1 MKRLFWLLLAVPLIT
16 PILAFAWLVSTENGL
31 RWAYQLADSYLP
43 SGLHITSLEGRLI
56 GPLTMKGI
64 EYQQDGTS
72 IRSDQITLEWIPA
85 ALLAANIDI
94 SRLHVQSLKIILA
107 QSEKSDQPVTLPEI
121 HLPWR
126 VSLKD
131 VVINDLS
138 FSQNEQLVDINQI
151 RLNASALFGQID
163 IDALDINA
171 QTFNLN
177 VIGDLQPTGNY
188 DHKLETRWRVELPS
202 SAVIEGFG
210 QLAGNMKITQLK
222 QRLTGSLKLTLD
234 AEIRELLAQLQWQAK
249 VNVSAFDTLKLDRD
263 WPAITGKLN
272 LDGKGDLATATLSG
286 NLAGNYSEVGP
297 FDASFKLQRQS
308 DNTLHID
315 QLMLHTPVSETRLNA
330 SGQWIPGADGGDMNL
345 ALHWQNLRWPLK
357 ESPWFDSAIG
367 SGWIDG
373 NINHYRIGLTTDRP
387 WPQAPPSDWY
397 ASVEGN
403 LDGLNFHT
411 LRVTAL
417 NGETTVTGPLNWSP
431 QLSWQAKAIATAIDP
446 ASLWPQWPG
455 QIDAVLSSNGRYEKE
470 QLLVDADITKLTGK
484 LRGFPVS
491 LLSRLSWQNDVIN
504 FSRFDFQSGSSKVS
518 AKGHIGETLKLD
530 WSIAADNLAELYPEA
545 KGQLHA
551 KGQLSG
557 IKDSPL
563 ISASVKGTALSLP
576 DYEIGN
582 INGDVALDLFQWQQ
596 ININLMAQSLKLKGY
611 ALQSLDIKA
620 DSHQLTTKVVSGAAT
635 ALIALKGEASSNG
648 WRGHIERAD
657 IHTRRLN
664 DWQLK
669 APAALNISENTLMLD
684 TLCLQSNEQAN
695 FCTQL
700 QRENEQWQSKLDIHK
715 LPLSLLG
722 PWLPPD
728 MKIEGVVNGKAE
740 FQYLSPEQLIGHAQI
755 ELTPGTVSYPLL
767 EGERDRW
774 EYRAGNINITLDEQ
788 GLKASSE
795 ISLTDDDRFQGR
807 FALPGAKL
815 LTLDP
820 KKQSLQ
826 ASAQLNIH
834 DLGII
839 EALIPEIFDLRGEI
853 DLSLNAAGT
862 LAQPNLSGSGNL
874 LNGALRIPRL
884 GLNIDQINLKSQSEG
899 SDIYRFRLDARSGD
913 GNLTVAGK
921 TALNKATGWPT
932 ELNIKGKE
940 FEVSRIPEARV
951 LVSPDLQLKIQKQ
964 TLDIKGN
971 VHIPFAKLQ
980 PKDISSAV
988 RVSDDTVI
996 LGGEQAKEEKW
1007 SITTAVRV
1015 TLGERVNFFGFGFEG
1030 RFGGSLLL
1038 EDEPGQLTKA
1048 TGEINIPEGRYRAY
1062 GQRLDVDHGRLL
1074 YTGGPVTNPG
1084 LDLRAVRR
1092 VNVVTA
1098 GLRVK
1103 GSLNQPQIELFS
1115 IPSMSETDALAY
1127 MLLGRPVENATGDE
1141 GSMMAKAALAIGLS
1155 GGDQLARKI
1164 GDYFGLDE
1172 MRVESSDTGDQSS
1185 LVIGRY
1191 LSPKLYVS
1199 YGVGL
1204 IESVNTF
1211 SARYQITNKWQL
1223 KGESGEHQGADILY
1237 TFER

>member
-1 MKRLFWLLLAVPLIT
+1 MKRLYWLLLTIPLIA
-16 PILAFAWLVSTENGL
+16 PVFALAWLVSTESGL
-31 RWAYQLADSYLP
+31 RWAYQLTDSYLP
-43 SGLHITSLEGRLI
+43 NELHIASIEGRLI
-56 GPLTMKGI
+56 GPIIIKGI

-72 IRSDQITLEWIPA
+72 ITSNQITLEWTPT

-94 SRLHVQSLKIILA
+94 NRLHVHSLKINLPE
-107 QSEKSDQPVTLPEI
+107 SEKSDQALTLPDI
-121 HLPWR
+121 NLPWR
-126 VSLKD
+126 LAVKD
-131 VVINDLS
+131 LVIDDLTIR
-138 FSQNEQLVDINQI
+138 QNEQLVDIHQI
-151 RLNASALFGQID
+151 KLTASALFGQID
-163 IDALDINA
+163 IEALDINA
-171 QTFNLN
+171 ETFSLSVN
-177 VIGDLQPTGNY
+177 GDLSPTGNY

-202 SAVIEGFG
+202 TAIINGYG
-210 QLAGNMKITQLK
+210 QLTGNMKMTQVK
-222 QRLTGSLKLTLD
+222 QRLTGSLQLTLE
-234 AEIRELLAQLQWQAK
+234 AEIQDLLTQLQWQTK
-249 VNVSAFDTLKLDRD
+249 INVSAFDSSKLNPD
-263 WPAITGKLN
+263 WPAVSGKLN
-272 LDGKGDLATATLSG
+272 LDGKGDITTATLSG
-286 NLAGNYSEVGP
+286 KLAGNYPEIGP
-297 FDASFKLQRQS
+297 FDSSFSLQRLN
-308 DNTLHID
+308 DNVIQID
-315 QLMLHTPVSETRLNA
+315 NLMLHLPANKTRVNV
-330 SGQWIPGADGGDMNL
+330 SGQWIPGPDGGDTNL

-357 ESPWFDSAIG
+357 DTPWFDSAIG

-373 NINHYRIGLTTDRP
+373 NINHYRIGLATDRL
-387 WPQAPPSDWY
+387 WPQVPPSDWY
-397 ASVEGN
+397 ASAEGN
-403 LDGLNFHT
+403 LDGLNFHS
-411 LRVTAL
+411 LRVNAL
-417 NGETTVTGPLNWSP
+417 EGETTVTGPLSWSP
-431 QLSWQAKAIATAIDP
+431 QLTWQAKANISAIDP
-446 ASLWPQWPG
+446 SNLWPNWPG
-455 QIDAVLSSNGRYEKE
+455 KLNAILTSNGGYQND
-470 QLLVDADITKLTGK
+470 QLFVNADISKLTGK
-484 LRGFPVS
+484 LRGYPVS
-491 LLSRLSWQNDVIN
+491 LSSRIN
-504 FSRFDFQSGSSKVS
+504 WSAAGLDIHHFDFHSGTSQVN
-518 AKGHIGETLKLD
+518 AKGHVGETVKLD
-530 WSIAADNLAELYPEA
+530 WSIAASNLAELYPQA
-545 KGQLHA
+545 QGQLQAEGHLT
-551 KGQLSG
+551 GSQE
-557 IKDSPL
+557 IPL
-563 ISASVKGTALSLP
+563 INASIKGSALSLL

-582 INGDVALDLFQWQQ
+582 IEGVVVLDLFHWQQ
-596 ININLMAQSLKLKGY
+596 ININLAAQSLNLKGY
-611 ALQSLDIKA
+611 ALQSLDVKA
-620 DSHQLTTKVVSGAAT
+620 DTHQLTTKVVSAAAT
-635 ALIALKGEASSNG
+635 AVIALKGEADAKG
-648 WRGHIERAD
+648 WRGHIEQVD
-657 IHTRRLN
+657 IQSQRFSNWKLTT
-664 DWQLK
+664 
-669 APAALNISENTLMLD
+669 PVALNISENTLMLE
-684 TLCLQSNEQAN
+684 TLCLNNKDAN
-695 FCTQL
+695 FCAQL
-700 QRENEQWQSKLDIHK
+700 QRKDKQWQSNLDIHK

-728 MKIEGVVNGKAE
+728 MKIEGVANARAE
-740 FQYLSPEQLIGHAQI
+740 LQLQLPEQLLAHAQI
-755 ELTPGTVSYPLL
+755 ELTPGVISYPLL

-774 EYRAGNINITLDEQ
+774 EYRAGNVEITVNEK
-788 GLKASSE
+788 GLHANSA
-795 ISLTDDDRFQGR
+795 IALTNGDRFNGS

-815 LTLDP
+815 LSLEPQTQP
-820 KKQSLQ
+820 LQ
-826 ASAQLNIH
+826 ASARLNIN

-839 EALIPEIFDLRGEI
+839 EALIPEIFELRGEV
-853 DLSLNAAGT
+853 DLNLNAAGT

-874 LNGALRIPRL
+874 HNGALQIPRL
-884 GLNIDQINLKSQSEG
+884 GLNIDHINLKSQSEG
-899 SDIYRFRLDARSGD
+899 SNIYRFRLDARSGD

-921 TALNKATGWPT
+921 TALNRAAGWPT
-932 ELNIKGKE
+932 EFSIKGKE

-980 PKDISSAV
+980 PKDISSAA

-1062 GQRLDVDHGRLL
+1062 GQRLDVEHGRLL

-1092 VNVVTA
+1092 VNTVTA
-1098 GLRVK
+1098 GLKVK
-1103 GSLNQPQIELFS
+1103 GSLNQPQIELFA

-1211 SARYQITNKWQL
+1211 SARYQITDKWQL
-1223 KGESGEHQGADILY
+1223 KGESGEHQGADLLY